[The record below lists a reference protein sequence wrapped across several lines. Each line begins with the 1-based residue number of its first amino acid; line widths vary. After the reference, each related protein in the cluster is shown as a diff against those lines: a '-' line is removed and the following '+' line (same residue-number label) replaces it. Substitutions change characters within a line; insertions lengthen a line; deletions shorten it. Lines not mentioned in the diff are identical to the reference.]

1 MIEGTLLCVLTF
13 VAAGVGTTT
22 GFGTST
28 IMIPVMTVF
37 VPLPVV
43 LLFVGIIHLCG
54 DIWKVLLFKGGL
66 DLKLILG
73 FGISGIIASYLGA
86 RFSFIAG
93 DLPLKRI
100 LGAFLVV
107 YVGFLF
113 LKRQWALPKNSGT
126 AVCGGALSG
135 LFAGFFGVGG
145 AVRGAF
151 LTTFDLPKE
160 VYLFTSGLIALFIDI
175 TRVSQY
181 IRGGTRLGSSFLY
194 ALFLCIPISFLAAF
208 LAKKFL
214 DKLPQKFFRIFVG
227 VFLALVAVKLL
238 VWS

>member
-1 MIEGTLLCVLTF
+1 MAEGALLCVLTF
-13 VAAGVGTTT
+13 VAAGVGTAT

-37 VPLPVV
+37 VPLPIA

-73 FGISGIIASYLGA
+73 FGLGGVAASYLGA
-86 RFSFIAG
+86 RLSFVAG

-100 LGAFLVV
+100 LGAFLLV
-107 YVGFLF
+107 YVSFLF
-113 LKRQWALPKNSGT
+113 LKRRWALPKNSGT

-135 LFAGFFGVGG
+135 LCAGFFGVGG

-151 LTTFDLPKE
+151 LTAFDLPKD
-160 VYLFTSGLIALFIDI
+160 VYIFTSGLIALSIDI

-181 IRGGTRLGSSFLY
+181 IRGGTRLESSFSY
-194 ALFLCIPISFLAAF
+194 ALVLCIPISFVAAY

-214 DKLPQKFFRIFVG
+214 DKLPQTVFRIFVG
-227 VFLALVAVKLL
+227 VFLALVAIKLL

>member
-1 MIEGTLLCVLTF
+1 MLTF
-13 VAAGVGTTT
+13 IAAGIGTAT

-28 IMIPVMTVF
+28 VMIPVLTVF
-37 VPLPVV
+37 VPLPIA

-66 DLKLILG
+66 DLKLVLG
-73 FGISGIIASYLGA
+73 FGLSGIAASYLGA
-86 RFSFIAG
+86 RLSFVAG
-93 DLPLKRI
+93 DWPLKRI
-100 LGAFLVV
+100 LGAFLLA

-113 LKRQWALPKNSGT
+113 FKRQWALPKNSGT

-151 LTTFDLPKE
+151 LTAFNLPKE
-160 VYLFTSGLIALFIDI
+160 MYIFTSGLIALFIDV
-175 TRVSQY
+175 TRISQY
-181 IRGGTRLGSSFLY
+181 VWGGTRFESSFLY
-194 ALFLCIPISFLAAF
+194 ALVLCIPISFVAAF

-214 DKLPQKFFRIFVG
+214 DRLPQRFFRIFVG
-227 VFLALVAVKLL
+227 AFLALVAIKLL